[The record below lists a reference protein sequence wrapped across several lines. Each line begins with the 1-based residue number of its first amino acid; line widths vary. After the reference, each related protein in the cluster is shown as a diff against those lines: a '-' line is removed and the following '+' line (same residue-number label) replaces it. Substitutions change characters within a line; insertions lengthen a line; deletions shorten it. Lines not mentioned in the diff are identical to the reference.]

1 MSPEKWRYFI
11 IAFVVFALV
20 ASLVIFDQGGFA
32 SLGLVGLG
40 ILLLTFAAVG
50 FFIYY
55 FVKDN
60 PEDPLR
66 D

>member
-1 MSPEKWRYFI
+1 MSSEKWRYFR

-20 ASLVIFDQGGFA
+20 ASLSIYVQGGFD

-40 ILLLTFAAVG
+40 ILLLAFAAVG
-50 FFIYY
+50 FFLYN

-60 PEDPLR
+60 PEDPFR